1 MAFACL
7 CLNACLEDEG
17 SSSVAANDAPQKEND
32 SDKDKDGSKD
42 PSDSSMFAEVKCPEV
57 TSKSQFLNPD
67 IDYGEMTDER
77 DGQVYKTVQIG
88 NQTWMAENLNYAA
101 DRSMCPDSLES
112 NCKIYGRWYT
122 MSGSCPEGWHLP
134 SVAEWNVLL
143 RSVGKDDKVDA
154 AMLKSRFG
162 WADGK
167 QGVDA
172 FGFSAMPMSKRNCSQ
187 VFFLTSDYYDNENT
201 GERSCIAF
209 NYRAGAYYYNN
220 ETSVTGWFM
229 GYFNEVTRGVPV
241 RCLKDGSGPYE
252 KSLLNTENLALW
264 DKADKKDFFNPK
276 VEYGEMTD
284 ERDGQVYKT
293 VVIGTHVWMAENLN
307 YETENSY
314 CYNDD
319 DSNCSKYGRLYTW
332 AAAID
337 SAKLY
342 KDDSIEC
349 GYGKTCSMPI
359 TVQGICPD
367 GWHLPSSA
375 EWQELIDYVND
386 HPGTWNISGTVSH
399 ALANQ
404 VWGYE
409 THANDNQ
416 TGFSA
421 EPTGYVHSYDSH
433 SDIGDNRWEG
443 RKEAFY
449 WSADHNDY
457 YPRPYNAPD
466 PTPWILPQWGVYGTD
481 SLQTQSFVFKL
492 NLNHELP
499 EISSLPDIHYCA
511 VRCVK
516 D

>member
-1 MAFACL
+1 MKRIKLLCGFFVLAAMLTACKPEPIEL
-7 CLNACLEDEG
+7 
-17 SSSVAANDAPQKEND
+17 STVP
-32 SDKDKDGSKD
+32 KDVDG
-42 PSDSSMFAEVKCPEV
+42 
-57 TSKSQFLNPD
+57 N
-67 IDYGEMTDER
+67 
-77 DGQVYKTVQIG
+77 VYDTVRIG
-88 NQTWMAENLNYAA
+88 NQTWMSQDLQV
-101 DRSMCPDSLES
+101 L
-112 NCKIYGRWYT
+112 
-122 MSGSCPEGWHLP
+122 HLP
-134 SVAEWNVLL
+134 N
-143 RSVGKDDKVDA
+143 G
-154 AMLKSRFG
+154 
-162 WADGK
+162 
-167 QGVDA
+167 
-172 FGFSAMPMSKRNCSQ
+172 
-187 VFFLTSDYYDNENT
+187 
-201 GERSCIAF
+201 
-209 NYRAGAYYYNN
+209 
-220 ETSVTGWFM
+220 
-229 GYFNEVTRGVPV
+229 
-241 RCLKDGSGPYE
+241 
-252 KSLLNTENLALW
+252 LALQPFGIRQEEP
-264 DKADKKDFFNPK
+264 AYTT
-276 VEYGEMTD
+276 YG
-284 ERDGQVYKT
+284 
-293 VVIGTHVWMAENLN
+293 
-307 YETENSY
+307 
-314 CYNDD
+314 
-319 DSNCSKYGRLYTW
+319 
-332 AAAID
+332 
-337 SAKLY
+337 
-342 KDDSIEC
+342 
-349 GYGKTCSMPI
+349 GKTLYNSMAAQYGASNSSAH
-359 TVQGICPD
+359 VQGICPN